1 MKEIGATITELRLK
15 RGLTQ
20 KKLAKLT
27 NITEASLS
35 RYENGLR
42 EPKIQ
47 VLVRLATALDCSLDF
62 LVGKETNACPAIP
75 DPEYLALAQEIYES
89 RLSTHEVRV
98 LVQLMKKYDKGTASS
113 STA

>member
-1 MKEIGATITELRLK
+1 MKQIGATITELRLK

-42 EPKIQ
+42 EPKIH
-47 VLVRLATALDCSLDF
+47 VLVRLADALECSLDYI
-62 LVGKETNACPAIP
+62 VGKEPPIAQTIP
-75 DPEYLALAQEIYES
+75 DPEYAALAQEIYES
-89 RLSTHEVRV
+89 KLSAHEVRV
-98 LVQLMKKYDKGTASS
+98 LIQLMKKYDKNTSMTVTA
-113 STA
+113 

>member
-1 MKEIGATITELRLK
+1 MKQIGATITELRLK

-47 VLVRLATALDCSLDF
+47 VLVRLADALDCSLDY
-62 LVGKETNACPAIP
+62 LVGKEPQTTQSIP
-75 DPEYLALAQEIYES
+75 DPEYMALAQEIYES
-89 RLSTHEVRV
+89 RLSAHEVRV
-98 LVQLMKKYDKGTASS
+98 LIQLMKKYEKSTTVTETA
-113 STA
+113 